1 MQEQKIGEYCSDQ
14 TENCLEFPAKMVN
27 DQKDTRVNLK
37 DTQGF
42 TWTSGLQLNHLLGT
56 IKWQLYIIDKY
67 NINSKK
73 NTFTFIWMGPSFQ
86 FCIAEVSMFVLHP
99 WLSLLPLDWVISF
112 ISQEVTVTTCKEV
125 DSV

>member
-42 TWTSGLQLNHLLGT
+42 TWTSGLQLNHL
-56 IKWQLYIIDKY
+56 IHRRVRNHIE
-67 NINSKK
+67 SKQ
-73 NTFTFIWMGPSFQ
+73 I
-86 FCIAEVSMFVLHP
+86 
-99 WLSLLPLDWVISF
+99 
-112 ISQEVTVTTCKEV
+112 
-125 DSV
+125 